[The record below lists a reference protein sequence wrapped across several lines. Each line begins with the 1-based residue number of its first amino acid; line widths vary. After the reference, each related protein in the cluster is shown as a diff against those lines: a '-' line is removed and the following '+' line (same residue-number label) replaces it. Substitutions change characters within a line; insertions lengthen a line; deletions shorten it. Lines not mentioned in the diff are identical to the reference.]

1 MVKHA
6 YFNTTDF
13 AACTRILQIL
23 QILQILERAPEIPGY
38 LGGLRDHVRSG
49 IPVPILAGAT
59 AATCVLETSCNILP
73 YVRLNS
79 PYQHT
84 SSYASTRYLL
94 VPAYA
99 YLAQQQDLPAYP
111 EDGNRYP
118 DTFIPHAYP
127 TSPCPLRCEL
137 HTSKQTRGTSLSVRV
152 RSH

>member
-1 MVKHA
+1 MQNQEGPPLADPLAAALPRVRQVDASAMLLLSLAARVVPPHPTHLLPQ
-6 YFNTTDF
+6 TTQIP
-13 AACTRILQIL
+13 RIL

-84 SSYASTRYLL
+84 SSYASTR
-94 VPAYA
+94 
-99 YLAQQQDLPAYP
+99 
-111 EDGNRYP
+111 
-118 DTFIPHAYP
+118 
-127 TSPCPLRCEL
+127 
-137 HTSKQTRGTSLSVRV
+137 
-152 RSH
+152 